1 MLKGVSSVFSLFK
14 TIVLPILEYG
24 QPAWHL
30 HTRLLSDRLESVQR
44 RATRVILK
52 QRRQEMSYQNRLQ
65 QLNWQSLETRRKYSL
80 LTYVTKAL
88 FGVVKCDAVLRNITV
103 NGRHLE
109 TVKFNHLRARTN
121 RLHLSA
127 INSFP
132 RYWDELPDSLRSG
145 VVESSLQ
152 SWIAKLRC
160 SLSFWFEN

>member
-1 MLKGVSSVFSLFK
+1 MLKGVSSVFSFFK

-52 QRRQEMSYQNRLQ
+52 QRRQEMSYQNIM
-65 QLNWQSLETRRKYSL
+65 Y
-80 LTYVTKAL
+80 
-88 FGVVKCDAVLRNITV
+88 

-127 INSFP
+127 H
-132 RYWDELPDSLRSG
+132 
-145 VVESSLQ
+145 
-152 SWIAKLRC
+152 
-160 SLSFWFEN
+160 

>member
-1 MLKGVSSVFSLFK
+1 MLKGVSSVFSFFK

-88 FGVVKCDAVLRNITV
+88 FGVVNGVV

-160 SLSFWFEN
+160 SLSFLFEN